1 MGRETERIF
10 FRKNSSL
17 NELSVSMSK
26 IDSVTFFTLSEYEE
40 QLVEF
45 LDADVAQKIQRSG
58 IVDLSRKVSGE
69 FIIKADSKI
78 GFISVQG
85 VQVNVTPRFPIYNI
99 FYFLG
104 LLDELKL
111 DNEKVEIS
119 ESDDFL
125 TILFQSFIH
134 SVASTTR
141 RGLISGYVNR
151 EDSLQV
157 LRGRIDF
164 SQQFKKNPGSYFPFQ
179 VSFDDFVEDIPEN
192 QILKKALHIS
202 LKYGLQNRKLR
213 NQAQN
218 LLFNFKDVTDVNQVP
233 VWNASRLN
241 IHYWNALRLAELII
255 SGNGFRENA
264 GDVQIS
270 GFSIDM
276 YKVFED
282 FVAKQLEER
291 INGSNDEVVTQKS
304 LPLDIG
310 GIYREKPDVIWYR
323 NGKPFQVMDTKYKK
337 PEGDT
342 QQRDSL
348 SDLRQVIS
356 YASLLGLKEAHLIY
370 GVAGNA
376 RSIET
381 RQEGITIYTHGLDLG
396 LPPSEIE
403 NQLDSLV
410 NSLNLS

>member
-1 MGRETERIF
+1 
-10 FRKNSSL
+10 
-17 NELSVSMSK
+17 
-26 IDSVTFFTLSEYEE
+26 
-40 QLVEF
+40 
-45 LDADVAQKIQRSG
+45 LDADIAQKIQRSG

-85 VQVNVTPRFPIYNI
+85 VQINVTPRFPIYNI

-141 RGLISGYVNR
+141 KGLISGYVNR

-233 VWNASRLN
+233 AWNASRLN

-255 SGNGFRENA
+255 SGNGFHEYA
-264 GDVQIS
+264 GDIQIS

-291 INGSNDEVVTQKS
+291 INGLNDEVVTQKS
-304 LPLDIG
+304 LPLDMG

-323 NGKPFQVMDTKYKK
+323 DGKPFQVMDTKYKQ

-381 RQEGITIYTHGLDLG
+381 RQEGITIHTHGLDLG
-396 LPPSEIE
+396 LPPLEIE

-410 NSLNLS
+410 KSLNSIE

>member
-1 MGRETERIF
+1 
-10 FRKNSSL
+10 
-17 NELSVSMSK
+17 MSK
-26 IDSVTFFTLSEYEE
+26 IGSVSFFSLSEYEE
-40 QLVEF
+40 RLVEF
-45 LDADVAQKIQRSG
+45 LDADIAQKIQRSG

-85 VQVNVTPRFPIYNI
+85 VQINVTPRFPIYNI

-141 RGLISGYVNR
+141 KGLISGYVNR

-233 VWNASRLN
+233 AWNASRLN

-255 SGNGFRENA
+255 SGNGFHEYA
-264 GDVQIS
+264 GDIQIS

-291 INGSNDEVVTQKS
+291 INGLNDEVVTQKS
-304 LPLDIG
+304 LPLDMG

-323 NGKPFQVMDTKYKK
+323 DGKPFQVMDTKYKQ

-381 RQEGITIYTHGLDLG
+381 RQEGITIHTHGLDLG
-396 LPPSEIE
+396 LPPLEIE

-410 NSLNLS
+410 KSLNSIE

>member
-1 MGRETERIF
+1 MPR
-10 FRKNSSL
+10 NDSL
-17 NELSVSMSK
+17 TVFS
-26 IDSVTFFTLSEYEE
+26 LSEYEE
-40 QLVEF
+40 KIVEV
-45 LDADVAQKIQRSG
+45 LDAEIAQKIHRTG
-58 IVDLSRKVSGE
+58 IVELTRKVSGE
-69 FIIKADSKI
+69 FVIKADSKV

-104 LLDELKL
+104 LLEELKV
-111 DNEKVEIS
+111 DSEKVQIS
-119 ESDDFL
+119 ESNDFL
-125 TILFQSFIH
+125 TVLFQSFIH
-134 SVASTTR
+134 SVAFSTR
-141 RGLISGYVNR
+141 KGLISGYVNR

-157 LRGRIDF
+157 LRGRVDF
-164 SQQFKKNPGSYFPFQ
+164 SRQLKNNPGNFIPFE

-202 LKYGLQNRKLR
+202 LKHGLQNRKLR

-218 LLFNFKDVTDVNQVP
+218 LLFNFKDVTDVYQVP
-233 VWNASRLN
+233 IWNASRLN

-255 SGNGFRENA
+255 SGNGFHENA
-264 GDVQIS
+264 EDVQIS

-282 FVAKQLEER
+282 FVAKQLAGR
-291 INGSNDEVVTQKS
+291 INSSDDLVATQKS
-304 LPLDIG
+304 LSLDIG

-323 NGKPFQVMDTKYKK
+323 KGKPFQVMDTKYKQ
-337 PEGDT
+337 PEGET

-348 SDLRQVIS
+348 NDLRQVIS

-370 GVAGNA
+370 GVAGKA

-381 RQEGITIYTHGLDLG
+381 RQEGITVYTHGLDLG
-396 LPPSEIE
+396 QSPLEIE
-403 NQLDSLV
+403 RQLDLLV
-410 NSLNLS
+410 SNLNVHALSQI